1 MQEFDYTPVTIE
13 TADATIDEVL
23 SQFQSDLSENRDD
36 SFAAADERYQASEYT
51 AYDLD
56 DAMSLPSLTQ
66 EEYTEISEKLT
77 GTSRY
82 LQADRI
88 RLENNKRAQENGL
101 IADQT
106 GLVSAKRE
114 IVSEQIVNAGKSLI
128 GEIERGKLIDQK
140 TFGYALQGVRQQQMN
155 TRHIQLLQLESQ
167 ETEALIQ
174 RTQVNIQAIQ
184 SETEQKVLDARE
196 KALVG
201 AGIDVDF
208 SKIN

>member
-1 MQEFDYTPVTIE
+1 MQEFEFTPVTVE
-13 TADATIDEVL
+13 TADSAVNEVL
-23 SQFQSDLSENRDD
+23 SFLQNDLAENREA
-36 SFAAADERYQASEYT
+36 SYASADERYQADEHT
-51 AYDLD
+51 AIDLD

-77 GTSRY
+77 GTTRF

-114 IVSEQIVNAGKSLI
+114 IVGEQIVNAGKMLV

-140 TFGYALQGVRQQQMN
+140 TLGYALQGVRQAQMN
-155 TRHIQLLQLESQ
+155 TRHIELLQRESV
-167 ETEALIQ
+167 ETEALI
-174 RTQVNIQAIQ
+174 RKAEVNIQAIQ
-184 SETEQKVLDARE
+184 SETEQKMLDARE
-196 KALVG
+196 KALLG

-208 SKIN
+208 SEVN